1 MAETVWLSSD
11 GPHGDDYT
19 SEVAA
24 AVSEAVRV
32 LNHATLSHVGVTYP
46 STVYDVLGRI
56 GSSTAGLDQLL
67 RQLGEA
73 LRRMQESG
81 QLGDDHGDPGERLD
95 KALSELAAARK
106 SARDLALRIDL
117 AFNTTAGLHLTDRG
131 RH

>member
-67 RQLGEA
+67 GQLGEA

-81 QLGDDHGDPGERLD
+81 QLGDDHGDPAERLD

-106 SARDLALRIDL
+106 SARDLALRIDR
-117 AFNTTAGLHLTDRG
+117 AFNTTAGLHLTYRG

>member
-1 MAETVWLSSD
+1 MGDTVWLSSD
-11 GPHGDDYT
+11 GPHSDDYT

-32 LNHATLSHVGVTYP
+32 LNHATFSHVGVTYP
-46 STVYDVLGRI
+46 STVYDVLGRL
-56 GSSTAGLDQLL
+56 GASTSGLDQLL

-81 QLGDDHGDPGERLD
+81 QLGNDHDVPDERLD
-95 KALSELAAARK
+95 KALSELTAARK
-106 SARDLALRIDL
+106 TARDLALRIDR